1 MSLNQRIIISAGVV
15 LFFFI
20 TITAAALNSAYVES
34 SENALRNQLTSQLYA
49 LMAAAEV
56 DSDGVVLPTDELD
69 SLLGL
74 PSSGLYA
81 FVTDDK
87 GNVLWQSSSVLD
99 ADPPNPMVLA
109 AGDKHFYTYSKQ
121 DKNYWIHA
129 YGVNWAY
136 EDNHAEQSSTQTLA
150 LTFNIIT
157 DLAGY
162 QASVDEYRGTLWR
175 WLLGMAAFLIITQAI
190 ILRWG
195 LSPLRKVSAELN
207 EIESGSRNQIEDDYP
222 KEIKRLTDN
231 INTLLMQERNQKTR
245 YRNALGDLAH
255 SLKTP
260 LAVLQSNIDKQ
271 TVGNPEGD
279 VSQNNLTLESDTQ
292 ASVRQQLERMN
303 SIVEY
308 QLQRAATAG
317 AGGTGQALP
326 IRALFERIIDSLQ
339 KVYRDKNLDLDIDID
354 AQLTMTADEGDMMEL
369 FGNLLDNACKW
380 AESRV
385 EIRYLEQNQRHQLT
399 ISDDG
404 PGIQPDLAEELLERG
419 VRADESIAGHGIG
432 LSIVRDI
439 VDAYHGEMHI
449 GSSAS
454 GGAEITITL

>member
-1 MSLNQRIIISAGVV
+1 MSLNQRITISAGVV

-20 TITAAALNSAYVES
+20 TITAAALNSAFVES
-34 SENALRNQLTSQLYA
+34 SDNALRNQLTSQLYA

-56 DSDGVVLPTDELD
+56 DREGVVLPTDELD

-81 FVTDDK
+81 FVTDSEQ
-87 GNVLWQSSSVLD
+87 NILWQSSSVLD
-99 ADPPNPMVLA
+99 ADPPDPMVLA
-109 AGDKHFYTYSKQ
+109 AGDKHFFTYSKE

-129 YGVNWAY
+129 HGVNWAY
-136 EDNHAEQSSTQTLA
+136 EDGFDDSKAVTIA

-162 QASVDEYRGTLWR
+162 QANLDEYRGTLWR

-190 ILRWG
+190 ILSWG

-207 EIESGSRNQIEDDYP
+207 EIESGSQDQIQKHYP

-260 LAVLQSNIDKQ
+260 LAVLQSSINKQ
-271 TVGNPEGD
+271 TGTD
-279 VSQNNLTLESDTQ
+279 LQDDSSQQSI
-292 ASVRQQLERMN
+292 SQQLERMN

-308 QLQRAATAG
+308 QLHRAATAG
-317 AGGTGQALP
+317 SSGTGQSLN
-326 IRALFERIIDSLQ
+326 IRALLERIIDSLQ
-339 KVYRDKNLDLDIDID
+339 KVYRDKQLEIVIEID

-380 AESRV
+380 ASSRIV
-385 EIRYLEQNQRHQLT
+385 IRYLEQQHRHQFI

-404 PGIQPDLAEELLERG
+404 PGIRPELADQLLKRG
-419 VRADESIAGHGIG
+419 VRADESTAGHGIG
-432 LSIVRDI
+432 LSIVHDI
-439 VDAYHGEMHI
+439 VDAYDGDMQI

-454 GGAEITITL
+454 GGAEISITL

>member
-20 TITAAALNSAYVES
+20 TITAAALNSAFVES

-56 DSDGVVLPTDELD
+56 DGDGVILPTDELD

-81 FVTDDK
+81 FVTDSK
-87 GNVLWQSSSVLD
+87 KNILWQSSSVLD
-99 ADPPNPMVLA
+99 ADPPDPMVLA
-109 AGDKHFYTYSKQ
+109 AGDKHFFTYSKK

-129 YGVNWAY
+129 YGVNWGY
-136 EDNHAEQSSTQTLA
+136 EDELDETKTVSIA

-157 DLAGY
+157 DLAIY
-162 QASVDEYRGTLWR
+162 QANLDEYRSTLWR

-207 EIESGSRNQIEDDYP
+207 NIESGSQQQIQDDYP

-231 INTLLMQERNQKTR
+231 INTLLIQERNQKTR

-260 LAVLQSNIDKQ
+260 LAVMQSSINKLRGSDAW
-271 TVGNPEGD
+271 
-279 VSQNNLTLESDTQ
+279 NNEAQ

-308 QLQRAATAG
+308 QLQHAATAG
-317 AGGTGQALP
+317 SGGIGQSLNILAL
-326 IRALFERIIDSLQ
+326 IERIIDSLQ
-339 KVYRDKNLDLDIDID
+339 KVYRDKKLVIDIDID

-380 AESRV
+380 ANSRIV
-385 EIRYLEQNQRHQLT
+385 IRYLELDHRHQFI

-404 PGIQPDLAEELLERG
+404 SGIKPELADQLLKRG

-432 LSIVRDI
+432 LSIVHDI
-439 VDAYHGEMHI
+439 VDAYDGEI
-449 GSSAS
+449 RISSSAS
-454 GGAEITITL
+454 GGAEITIIF

>member
-20 TITAAALNSAYVES
+20 TITAAALNSAFVES

-56 DSDGVVLPTDELD
+56 DGDGVVLPTDELD

-81 FVTDDK
+81 FVTDSK
-87 GNVLWQSSSVLD
+87 QNLLWQSSSVLD
-99 ADPPNPMVLA
+99 ADPPDPMVLA
-109 AGDKHFYTYSKQ
+109 PGDKHFFSYSKK

-129 YGVNWAY
+129 HGVNWAY
-136 EDNHAEQSSTQTLA
+136 EDELDDTKTISIA

-157 DLAGY
+157 DLASY
-162 QASVDEYRGTLWR
+162 QANLDEYRSTLWR
-175 WLLGMAAFLIITQAI
+175 WLLSMAAFLIITQAI

-195 LSPLRKVSAELN
+195 LSPLRKVSVELN
-207 EIESGSRNQIEDDYP
+207 QIESGSQDQIQNDYP
-222 KEIKRLTDN
+222 REIKRLTDN
-231 INTLLMQERNQKTR
+231 INTLLTQERNQKTR

-260 LAVLQSNIDKQ
+260 LAVLHSSISKQSGGDTIDA
-271 TVGNPEGD
+271 
-279 VSQNNLTLESDTQ
+279 QNNEAQ
-292 ASVRQQLERMN
+292 VSVRQQLERMN

-317 AGGTGQALP
+317 SGSIGQSLN

-339 KVYRDKNLDLDIDID
+339 KVYRDKNLEIDIHID

-380 AESRV
+380 ANSKIV
-385 EIRYLEQNQRHQLT
+385 IKYLELEHRHQFI

-404 PGIQPDLAEELLERG
+404 SGIKPELADQLLKRG
-419 VRADESIAGHGIG
+419 VRADESTAGHGIG

-439 VDAYHGEMHI
+439 VDAYSGDIQI
-449 GSSAS
+449 GSSTS
-454 GGAEITITL
+454 GGAAISISF

>member
-20 TITAAALNSAYVES
+20 TITAAALNSAFVES

-49 LMAAAEV
+49 LMATAEV
-56 DSDGVVLPTDELD
+56 DRDGVAMPTDELD

-81 FVTDDK
+81 FVTDSNK
-87 GNVLWQSSSVLD
+87 NVLWQSSSVLD
-99 ADPPNPMVLA
+99 ADPPEPMVLT

-121 DKNYWIHA
+121 EKNYWIHA

-136 EDNHAEQSSTQTLA
+136 EVDQGEQSGSQTIA

-162 QASVDEYRGTLWR
+162 QASVDEYRDTLWR
-175 WLLGMAAFLIITQAI
+175 WLLAMAAFLIITQAI

-207 EIESGSRNQIEDDYP
+207 EIESGRQDRIENDYP

-231 INTLLMQERNQKTR
+231 INTLLLQERNQKTR

-260 LAVLQSNIDKQ
+260 LAVLQSSFDKQ
-271 TVGNPEGD
+271 ADGNPQGD
-279 VSQNNLTLESDTQ
+279 ETQ

-317 AGGTGQALP
+317 AGGTGQALN
-326 IRALFERIIDSLQ
+326 ISALFERIIDSLQ
-339 KVYRDKNLDLDIDID
+339 KVYRDKKLEIDIDID
-354 AQLTMTADEGDMMEL
+354 AQLTMNADEGDMMEL

-380 AESRV
+380 ADSRI
-385 EIRYLEQNQRHQLT
+385 EISYLENNQRHQLT
-399 ISDDG
+399 VSDDG
-404 PGIQPDLAEELLERG
+404 PGVKPSLAEELLKRG

-449 GSSAS
+449 GRSAS

>member
-56 DSDGVVLPTDELD
+56 DADGVVLPTDELD

-81 FVTDDK
+81 FVTDSK
-87 GNVLWQSSSVLD
+87 QNVLWQSSSVLD
-99 ADPPNPMVLA
+99 ADPPDPMVLA
-109 AGDKHFYTYSKQ
+109 AGDKHFFSYSKE

-129 YGVNWAY
+129 HGVNWAY
-136 EDNHAEQSSTQTLA
+136 EDELDDSKTVVIA

-157 DLAGY
+157 DLAVY
-162 QASVDEYRGTLWR
+162 QASLDEYRSTLWR

-207 EIESGSRNQIEDDYP
+207 QIESGRQHHIQKDYP

-231 INTLLMQERNQKTR
+231 INTLLTQERNQKTR

-260 LAVLQSNIDKQ
+260 LAVLQSNINKQ
-271 TVGNPEGD
+271 A
-279 VSQNNLTLESDTQ
+279 ESDVALDNKTQ
-292 ASVRQQLERMN
+292 ANVRQQLERMN

-317 AGGTGQALP
+317 SGGTGQSLK
-326 IRALFERIIDSLQ
+326 IRTLLDRIIDSLQ
-339 KVYRDKNLDLDIDID
+339 KVYRDKKLEIDIVIE
-354 AQLTMTADEGDMMEL
+354 AQLTITADEGDMMEL

-380 AESRV
+380 ANSRIV
-385 EIRYLEQNQRHQLT
+385 ISYLEVEQRHQFI

-404 PGIQPDLAEELLERG
+404 PGIKPELAGQLLKRG
-419 VRADESIAGHGIG
+419 VRADESTAGHGIG
-432 LSIVRDI
+432 LSIVHSI
-439 VDAYHGEMHI
+439 VDAYDGDMQI
-449 GSSAS
+449 TSSAS
-454 GGAEITITL
+454 GGAEISITL

>member
-20 TITAAALNSAYVES
+20 TITAAALNSAFVES

-81 FVTDDK
+81 FVTDSK
-87 GNVLWQSSSVLD
+87 QNVLWRSSSVLD
-99 ADPPNPMVLA
+99 ADPPEPMVLA
-109 AGDKHFYTYSKQ
+109 AGDKHFFTYSKA

-136 EDNHAEQSSTQTLA
+136 EDVQNVNEQDGQTNTQSIA

-157 DLAGY
+157 DLAAY
-162 QASVDEYRGTLWR
+162 QANIDEYRSTLWR
-175 WLLGMAAFLIITQAI
+175 WLLGMAAFLIITQAV

-207 EIESGSRNQIEDDYP
+207 EIESGKQEQIQKTYP

-231 INTLLMQERNQKTR
+231 INKLLTQERKQKTR

-260 LAVLQSNIDKQ
+260 LAVLHGSIDKQ
-271 TVGNPEGD
+271 AGTEPDNE
-279 VSQNNLTLESDTQ
+279 TQ
-292 ASVRQQLERMN
+292 QSIRQQLERMN

-317 AGGTGQALP
+317 SGETGQSVNIHVL
-326 IRALFERIIDSLQ
+326 LERIIDSLQ
-339 KVYRDKNLDLDIDID
+339 KVYRDKNLAIDIDID
-354 AQLTMTADEGDMMEL
+354 AGLSINADEGDMMEL

-380 AESRV
+380 ANSHIV
-385 EIRYLEQNQRHQLT
+385 IRYLEQQTRHQFI

-404 PGIQPDLAEELLERG
+404 PGIRAELAAQLLKRG
-419 VRADESIAGHGIG
+419 VRADETMAGHGIG
-432 LSIVRDI
+432 LSIVGDI
-439 VDAYHGEMHI
+439 VEAYHGEMQI
-449 GSSAS
+449 GISPS
-454 GGAEITITL
+454 GGAEISIIL

>member
-56 DSDGVVLPTDELD
+56 DADGVVLPTDELD

-81 FVTDDK
+81 FVTDSK
-87 GNVLWQSSSVLD
+87 QNVLWQSSSVLD
-99 ADPPNPMVLA
+99 ADPPDPMVLA
-109 AGDKHFYTYSKQ
+109 AGDKHFFSYSKE

-129 YGVNWAY
+129 HGVNWAY
-136 EDNHAEQSSTQTLA
+136 EDELDDSKTVVIA

-157 DLAGY
+157 DLAVY
-162 QASVDEYRGTLWR
+162 QASLDEYRSTLWR

-207 EIESGSRNQIEDDYP
+207 QIESGRQHHIQKDYP

-231 INTLLMQERNQKTR
+231 INTLLTQERNQKTR

-260 LAVLQSNIDKQ
+260 LAVLQSNINKQ
-271 TVGNPEGD
+271 A
-279 VSQNNLTLESDTQ
+279 ESDVALDNKTQ
-292 ASVRQQLERMN
+292 ANVRQQLERMN

-317 AGGTGQALP
+317 SGGTGQSLK
-326 IRALFERIIDSLQ
+326 IRTLLDRIIDSLQ
-339 KVYRDKNLDLDIDID
+339 KVYRDKKLEIDIDIE
-354 AQLTMTADEGDMMEL
+354 AQLTITADEGDMMEL
-369 FGNLLDNACKW
+369 FGNLLDNACK
-380 AESRV
+380 
-385 EIRYLEQNQRHQLT
+385 
-399 ISDDG
+399 
-404 PGIQPDLAEELLERG
+404 
-419 VRADESIAGHGIG
+419 
-432 LSIVRDI
+432 
-439 VDAYHGEMHI
+439 
-449 GSSAS
+449 
-454 GGAEITITL
+454 

>member
-34 SENALRNQLTSQLYA
+34 SENALRKQLTSQLYA

-56 DSDGVVLPTDELD
+56 DREGVVLPTDELD

-81 FVTDDK
+81 FVTDSK
-87 GNVLWQSSSVLD
+87 QNVLWQSSSVLD
-99 ADPPNPMVLA
+99 ADPPEPMVLT

-136 EDNHAEQSSTQTLA
+136 EDNQEEQSSTQTIA

-162 QASVDEYRGTLWR
+162 QASIDEYRDTLWR

-207 EIESGSRNQIEDDYP
+207 EIESGSQEQIENNYP
-222 KEIKRLTDN
+222 KEIKRLTDS

-260 LAVLQSNIDKQ
+260 LAVLQSSIDKQ
-271 TVGNPEGD
+271 ADGAPHGD
-279 VSQNNLTLESDTQ
+279 ETQNVTLDNDTQ
-292 ASVRQQLERMN
+292 ANVRQQLERMN

-317 AGGTGQALP
+317 AGGTGQALN

-339 KVYRDKNLDLDIDID
+339 KVYRDKNLVIDLDID
-354 AQLTMTADEGDMMEL
+354 AQLTITADEGDMMEL

-385 EIRYLEQNQRHQLT
+385 EIRYFKKKQRHRLT
-399 ISDDG
+399 VSDDG
-404 PGIQPDLAEELLERG
+404 PGIAPDLAEELLKRG
-419 VRADESIAGHGIG
+419 VRADESISGHGIG

-449 GSSAS
+449 GRSES
-454 GGAEITITL
+454 GGTEIAITL

>member
-56 DSDGVVLPTDELD
+56 NREGVALPTDELD

-81 FVTDDK
+81 FVTDSK
-87 GNVLWQSSSVLD
+87 QNVLWQSSSVLD
-99 ADPPNPMVLA
+99 ADPPEPIVLA
-109 AGDKHFYTYSKQ
+109 AGDKHFYSYSKQ

-136 EDNHAEQSSTQTLA
+136 EDDQEKHTNTNTIS

-162 QASVDEYRGTLWR
+162 QASLDEYRDTLWR

-207 EIESGSRNQIEDDYP
+207 QIESGSQDQIENDYP

-260 LAVLQSNIDKQ
+260 LAVLQSSIDKQ
-271 TVGNPEGD
+271 ADVNPE
-279 VSQNNLTLESDTQ
+279 
-292 ASVRQQLERMN
+292 
-303 SIVEY
+303 
-308 QLQRAATAG
+308 
-317 AGGTGQALP
+317 
-326 IRALFERIIDSLQ
+326 
-339 KVYRDKNLDLDIDID
+339 RDMI
-354 AQLTMTADEGDMMEL
+354 
-369 FGNLLDNACKW
+369 
-380 AESRV
+380 
-385 EIRYLEQNQRHQLT
+385 
-399 ISDDG
+399 
-404 PGIQPDLAEELLERG
+404 
-419 VRADESIAGHGIG
+419 
-432 LSIVRDI
+432 
-439 VDAYHGEMHI
+439 
-449 GSSAS
+449 
-454 GGAEITITL
+454 

>member
-1 MSLNQRIIISAGVV
+1 MSLNKRIIISASIV

-20 TITAAALNSAYVES
+20 TITAAALNSAFVES

-56 DSDGVVLPTDELD
+56 DGDSISLPTDELD

-81 FVTDDK
+81 IVIGDDK
-87 GNVLWQSSSVLD
+87 QVLWQSSSVLD
-99 ADPPNPMVLA
+99 ASPPAPMVLA
-109 AGDKHFYTYSKQ
+109 AGDKRFFTYSDQ

-136 EDNHAEQSSTQTLA
+136 ETTGDDAQTIA
-150 LTFNIIT
+150 LTFNVII
-157 DLAGY
+157 DLANY
-162 QASVDEYRGTLWR
+162 QAQLDDYRQTLWR
-175 WLLGMAAFLIITQAI
+175 WLIGMAVFLIITQAI

-195 LSPLRKVSAELN
+195 LSPLRKVSRELN
-207 EIESGSRNQIEDDYP
+207 MIEAGQQQKIQDSYP
-222 KEIKRLTDN
+222 EEIKRLTDN
-231 INTLLMQERNQKTR
+231 INTLLAQEHNQKTR

-260 LAVLQSNIDKQ
+260 LAVLHSNINK
-271 TVGNPEGD
+271 
-279 VSQNNLTLESDTQ
+279 Q
-292 ASVRQQLERMN
+292 ASSQDSESQQSSRQQLDRMN

-317 AGGTGQALP
+317 AGDTGQALNLS
-326 IRALFERIIDSLQ
+326 ALFERISDSLQ
-339 KVYRDKNLDLDIDID
+339 KVYRDKNLSINIDVND
-354 AQLTMTADEGDMMEL
+354 AASITADEGDMMEL

-380 AESRV
+380 STSSV
-385 EIRYLEQNQRHQLT
+385 DINYVKDGKQHHFK

-404 PGIQPDLAEELLERG
+404 PGIEPEVAEKILNRG

-432 LSIVRDI
+432 LSIVGDI
-439 VDAYHGEMHI
+439 VDAYHGDIQI
-449 GSSAS
+449 GNSAS